1 MLKSFEHV
9 GMTVSDM
16 DRAFDFYCGLLGLRL
31 HLRRTMADGSE
42 IAFLDAG
49 GGMLEIVAPAGGA
62 ARAVDVPEGT
72 AGLRHLTFLFE
83 SVDETFA
90 RLKQAGVEVKEQPR
104 LAVNAEVLHKVA
116 FLRDPDGIQIEL
128 AEKRSSVAAVL

>member
-1 MLKSFEHV
+1 MPAAACSKSSRRPV
-9 GMTVSDM
+9 VRQG
-16 DRAFDFYCGLLGLRL
+16 RL
-31 HLRRTMADGSE
+31 T
-42 IAFLDAG
+42 F
-49 GGMLEIVAPAGGA
+49 
-62 ARAVDVPEGT
+62 PEGT

-90 RLKQAGVEVKEQPR
+90 RLEQAGVEVKERPR

>member
-16 DRAFDFYCGLLGLRL
+16 DRTVEFYCGLLGLRL
-31 HLRRTMADGSE
+31 HLRKMMADGSE
-42 IAFLDAG
+42 VAFLDAG

-62 ARAVDVPEGT
+62 ARAVDVPDDT

-83 SVDETFA
+83 NVAETFA
-90 RLKQAGVEVKEQPR
+90 RLERTGVEIKERPR
-104 LAVNAEVLHKVA
+104 LAVNVEVLHKVA

-128 AEKRSSVAAVL
+128 AEKR

>member
-16 DRAFDFYCGLLGLRL
+16 DRSVDFYCGLLGLRL
-31 HLRRTMADGSE
+31 HLRKRMADGTE

-49 GGMLEIVAPAGGA
+49 GGMLDIFAPGGGA

-72 AGLRHLTFLFE
+72 AGLQKT
-83 SVDETFA
+83 
-90 RLKQAGVEVKEQPR
+90 GVEVKERPR
-104 LAVNAEVLHKVA
+104 LAINAEVLHKVA
-116 FLRDPDGIQIEL
+116 FVRDPDGIQIEL
-128 AEKRSSVAAVL
+128 AEKR